1 LAQTT
6 IDVIK
11 PVSVK
16 HSHRDG
22 YVSLAVAIGA
32 AAVSSN
38 LIRLAQQGGVPS
50 LMVAALRLL
59 LAVIILTPFVLRR
72 YGDQLRTVTR
82 REMTLMAVAGFWLAV
97 HFATFITA
105 LEYTSVLIVSV
116 LVMTNPLW
124 VALLEA
130 LFFKAKPS
138 SMVWTGL
145 LYVMAGGGMIAFG
158 GKTSIGLGTNPVLG
172 ALLAVAGA
180 IAGSIYMLV
189 GREVRA
195 RISLMPYVWIVYG
208 WGAGFS
214 LLLVLLTGTP
224 IKGSAEGYF
233 WVVMI
238 AVIAQLMGHSAIN
251 SALRYFAATYV
262 SILSQIAV
270 VLSAIVAFFLFGE
283 IPRPLQLLGSAT
295 ILAGVILA
303 NLGQRKS
310 QLNHDTGEDEEIQL

>member
-1 LAQTT
+1 MAQTT

-105 LEYTSVLIVSV
+105 LEYTSVLIASV

>member
-283 IPRPLQLLGSAT
+283 IPRPLQLLDSAT

>member
-1 LAQTT
+1 MAQTT